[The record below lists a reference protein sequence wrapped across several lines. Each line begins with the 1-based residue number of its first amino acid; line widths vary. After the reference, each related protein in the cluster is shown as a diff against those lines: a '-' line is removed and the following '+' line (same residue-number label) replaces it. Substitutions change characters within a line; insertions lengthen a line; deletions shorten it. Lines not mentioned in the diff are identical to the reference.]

1 MAATRVTFDEMMER
15 LHSQAN
21 PDNAAGMARFGIH
34 VDRALGVSVN
44 ALRAMARGVRDHE
57 LAAQLWATG
66 IHEAQMLA
74 AMVDDP
80 TQVTPAQ
87 MDAWAAE
94 FDSWD
99 LCDTVTG
106 TLFDKTPYAV
116 DKALE
121 WAGREEE
128 YVRRAG
134 FALMAWLAVHDK
146 KASDETFLRF
156 LPVIA
161 AHAGD
166 GRKDVKKAVNWA
178 LRQIGKRRSPVL
190 YAAALETARALAKS
204 DTAAARWV
212 GKDAVRELEARG
224 V

>member
-1 MAATRVTFDEMMER
+1 MAATRVTFDEVMEQLR
-15 LHSQAN
+15 AQAN
-21 PDNAAGMARFGIH
+21 PANAAGMARFGIQ

-44 ALRAMARGVRDHE
+44 TLRAMARGVRDHD

-66 IHEAQMLA
+66 IHEARMLA
-74 AMVDDP
+74 AMLDDP
-80 TQVTPAQ
+80 KQVTPAQ
-87 MDAWAAE
+87 MDAWVEE

-116 DKALE
+116 EKALA
-121 WAGREEE
+121 WAEREEE

-146 KASDETFLRF
+146 KAPDEVFLRF

-161 AHAGD
+161 RHAGD
-166 GRKDVKKAVNWA
+166 GRNYVKKAVNWA
-178 LRQIGKRRSPVL
+178 LRQIGKRRSPAL
-190 YAAALETARALAKS
+190 YAAAVETARALAGS
-204 DTAAARWV
+204 ETASARWV
-212 GKDAVRELEARG
+212 GKDAVRELESRG